1 MLRASYGNK
10 KAPRRRLEC
19 NCFQRS
25 LEAAGGEY
33 RSDMKRLVSFGF
45 FLAFRIV
52 LILAGILNL

>member
-1 MLRASYGNK
+1 METK
-10 KAPRRRLEC
+10 KRPEGRLEC
-19 NCFQRS
+19 NCFHRR